1 MMRKAALGKGNRGV
15 LILALFLGLLS
26 AVLVFVYLGQSG
38 GGDEEAAPSGD
49 GKAVVVASQDIAA
62 GTRITE
68 DMVRVKNVS
77 ADAVL
82 PDALATTDTVVGSVA
97 RFPITADEQILEN
110 RVAAGG
116 ITVPKGEK
124 MPLAY
129 VVPEGKRALAI
140 KVEQVISAGGLVVPG
155 DFVDVIMV
163 ANIKSDLPPP
173 LDESHLAMTIL
184 QNVEVLAVNQD
195 VEEVVPEGSGQGADG
210 AGSAS
215 GDGEVSQR
223 VPIDRPDPNP
233 EATTVTVSVT
243 PTEAQIL
250 AMADEKATLRL
261 ALRPFGDE
269 AQTSVAAMSDF
280 ELVSLPVFESLI
292 RTWQQLAPRI
302 KELKD
307 IFKQ

>member
-184 QNVEVLAVNQD
+184 QNLEVLAVNQE
-195 VEEVVPEGSGQGADG
+195 VEDVVPESSGQGADG

-223 VPIDRPDPNP
+223 VPIDRADPNP

>member
-15 LILALFLGLLS
+15 LILALLLGLLS

-38 GGDEEAAPSGD
+38 GGEEPAPSGNT
-49 GKAVVVASQDIAA
+49 KAVVVASQDITA

-77 ADAVL
+77 SDAVVPNAL
-82 PDALATTDTVVGSVA
+82 GSTDAVVGSVA

-116 ITVPKGEK
+116 ITVPKGET

-140 KVEQVISAGGLVVPG
+140 KVEQVVNAGGLVVPG

-173 LDESHLAMTIL
+173 LDESHLSMTIL
-184 QNVEVLAVNQD
+184 QNLEVLAVNQQ
-195 VEEVVPEGSGQGADG
+195 VEEVVPESSGQGADG
-210 AGSAS
+210 TTSAD
-215 GDGEVSQR
+215 GDVAVSQR
-223 VPIDRPDPNP
+223 VLIDRPDPNP

-261 ALRPFGDE
+261 ALRPFGEE

-307 IFKQ
+307 MFK